1 MGYAFNMGIAMKRTM
16 AVWLALVW
24 GIASRALGASGYGEP
39 LAVTTGVIYRVGTAA
54 ALQNAVA
61 AVNAAGVPATI
72 LVSNGTYVLTDWAL
86 PMTCN
91 RVIVRGLSGDRD
103 AVVIRGPDEGTSASL
118 EHVFWVVA
126 SHVTIADLTFGWCL
140 YHGIQVHGQPPYNV
154 SGLWVHNCRIVN
166 CNEQFIKG
174 TSATDDPEGVTDS
187 LVENCLFEFT
197 SGWAYQFY
205 TGGIDAHKV
214 ANWTVRDNLFRNI
227 RAPDGN
233 AEHAIHFWNR
243 NTARPQNVIVERN
256 IIINCDRGI
265 GFGLGS
271 WLQGHDG
278 GTSVI
283 RNNFVYNDGAGPN
296 TDVGIGLES
305 ATGVKVDNNT
315 VVVPY
320 WAPIEYRF
328 AASSNLVFRNN
339 LVDGSITARDGAPAP
354 ARSNNLESVQ
364 SWWFRNLANGDLHL
378 KPGVTSVLD
387 KGCTVAAFADDADGD
402 ARPDGAAWDIGADE
416 YAPWSTDSNGD
427 GVPDGWYL
435 QYGLNPTSLTV
446 AAGNA
451 DGDVHNNGEEW
462 IALTDPTNG
471 ASFFRVE
478 GIGQVSPFT
487 VTVPCS
493 TARVYSLE
501 GCGRLDTG
509 SWMAVEG
516 QTHVPGHASGTTTLT
531 DTNAAAFRV
540 YRVGVAVP

>member
-1 MGYAFNMGIAMKRTM
+1 MTGLA
-16 AVWLALVW
+16 WLAAAAL
-24 GIASRALGASGYGEP
+24 RAAAAPGYGAP
-39 LAVTTGVIYRVGTAA
+39 LSITTGSIYRVGTVA

-86 PMTCN
+86 PMTCD

-118 EHVFWVVA
+118 QHVFWVTA
-126 SHVTIADLTFGWCL
+126 SQVTIADLTFGWCL
-140 YHGIQVHGQPPYNV
+140 YHGIQAHGESPYDV

-174 TSATDDPEGVTDS
+174 TSIDGDPEGVTDS
-187 LVENCLFEFT
+187 LVENCFFEFT
-197 SGWAYQFY
+197 GGWAYQFY
-205 TGGIDAHKV
+205 TGGIDIHKA
-214 ANWTVRDNLFRNI
+214 ANWTVRDNLFRNL
-227 RAPDGN
+227 RAPDGV
-233 AEHAIHFWNR
+233 AEHAIHFWKR
-243 NTARPQNVIVERN
+243 NTTRPQNVIVERN
-256 IIINCDRGI
+256 IIVNCDRGI
-265 GFGLGS
+265 GFGLGG
-271 WLQGHDG
+271 WADGHAG
-278 GTSVI
+278 GTSAI

-296 TDVGIGLES
+296 TDVGVGLES
-305 ATGVKVDNNT
+305 ATSVKVDNNT

-339 LVDGSITARDGAPAP
+339 LVDGNITARDGAPAP
-354 ARSNNLESVQ
+354 ARSNNLEGVQ
-364 SWWFRNLANGDLHL
+364 SWWFRNLANGDLHI
-378 KPGVTSVLD
+378 KPGVTNVLD
-387 KGCTVAAFADDADGD
+387 KGCAISAFANDVDGD

-416 YAPWSTDSNGD
+416 YAPWATDSNGD

-446 AAGNA
+446 STANP
-451 DGDVHNNGEEW
+451 DGDEYNNKAEW
-462 IALTDPTNG
+462 IALTDPTNS
-471 ASFFRVE
+471 ASFFRIE

-501 GCGRLDTG
+501 GCGMLDAG
-509 SWMAVEG
+509 CWMAVTG
-516 QTHVPGHASGTTTLT
+516 RTNLPGEADGSLTLA
-531 DTNAAAFRV
+531 DTNAAAFRA